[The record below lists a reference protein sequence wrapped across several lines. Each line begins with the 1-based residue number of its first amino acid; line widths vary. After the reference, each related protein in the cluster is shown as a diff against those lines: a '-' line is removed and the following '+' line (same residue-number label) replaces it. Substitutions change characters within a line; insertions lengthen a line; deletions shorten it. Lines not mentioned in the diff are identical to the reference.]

1 MKKVLLSVA
10 LLAGAFTLSFAQQ
23 KNVKEAK
30 RIANSNNPDF
40 AQAEQLINE
49 SLINDETKADPEAWD
64 VAGLIQKRFIEEEQ
78 KKQYLKQAYDTIAV
92 YKSVAKLVDYY
103 AKCDELA
110 QVPNAKGK
118 VKNKFR
124 KSNAATI
131 MQLRPELI
139 NGGVYY
145 FNHNQDKEA
154 LNYFMKYLESAQMD
168 LFEGKDLVSEDAN
181 FKTIAYYATLAAM
194 RIEDYATIEKT
205 APLAVDTTKE
215 GMQSLEIL
223 SYAFKNLEK
232 DAEFLATLKE
242 GMEKFPEHMYFFGS
256 LVDFYVNHEQ
266 LDEALALAT
275 DMVAK
280 NPDNSY
286 YVYVEG
292 FINHHKKDYDAAA
305 TSFKKAIAIDP
316 ENAEAYS
323 NLGLVYTIKAQGIL
337 DSIPVDMDINDSEYV
352 SKTNEAKELYKEAL
366 PFYEKARQLKPDN
379 KDLWLQGLYLIYY
392 KLGMEEIEEI
402 EALM

>member
-23 KNVKEAK
+23 KNIKEAK

-40 AQAEQLINE
+40 AQAEKLINE
-49 SLINDETKADPEAWD
+49 SLVSEETKNDPEAWD
-64 VAGLIQKRFIEEEQ
+64 IAGLIQKRFIEEEQ
-78 KKQYLKQAYDTIAV
+78 KKQYLKQSYDTVGV
-92 YKSVAKLVDYY
+92 YSSVAKLVDYY

-110 QVPNAKGK
+110 QIPNAKGK

-124 KSNAATI
+124 KSNATTI
-131 MQLRPELI
+131 MQFRPELI

-145 FNHNQDKEA
+145 FNHSKDKEA
-154 LNYFMKYLESAQMD
+154 LDYFLKYLESASMD
-168 LFEGKDLVSEDAN
+168 IFEGNDLVSEDAN

-205 APLAVDTTKE
+205 APMAVDTTKE

-223 SYAFKNLEK
+223 TYAYKNLKK

-256 LVDFYVNHEQ
+256 LVDYYVNKEQ

-292 FINHHKKDYDAAA
+292 FINHHKKDYAAA
-305 TSFKKAIAIDP
+305 AASFKKAIAIDP

-323 NLGLVYTIKAQGIL
+323 NLGLVYTIQAQGIL
-337 DSIPVDMDINDSEYV
+337 DSIPVDMDINDSEYIA
-352 SKTNEAKELYKEAL
+352 KTGEAIQLYKEAL
-366 PFYEKARQLKPDN
+366 PFYVKARELKPDN

>member
-1 MKKVLLSVA
+1 MKKVLLTVA

-40 AQAEQLINE
+40 AQAERLINE
-49 SLINDETKADPEAWD
+49 SLINEETKNDPEAWD
-64 VAGLIQKRFIEEEQ
+64 IAGLIQKRFVEEEQ
-78 KKQYLKQAYDTIAV
+78 KKQYLKQAYDTVGV
-92 YKSVAKLVDYY
+92 YSSVAKLVDYY

-131 MQLRPELI
+131 MQFRPELI

-154 LNYFMKYLESAQMD
+154 LNYFLKYIESANMD
-168 LFEGKDLVSEDAN
+168 IFEGTDLVSEDAN
-181 FKTIAYYATLAAM
+181 FKVIAYYATLAAM
-194 RIEDYATIEKT
+194 RTEDYATIEKV

-223 SYAFKNLEK
+223 TYAYKNLEK

-242 GMEKFPEHMYFFGS
+242 GMDKFPEHMYFFGS
-256 LVDFYVNHEQ
+256 LVDYYVNHDQ

-305 TSFKKAIAIDP
+305 VSFRKAISIDP

-323 NLGLVYTIKAQGIL
+323 NLGLVYTIKAQAIL

-352 SKTNEAKELYKEAL
+352 TKTNQAVELYKEAL
-366 PFYEKARQLKPDN
+366 PFYEKARELKPDN